1 MGRGEGTECQDASAI
16 RGRCATPIRPSIL
29 LLTSNGTIASFSSS
43 AQRSKPPPST
53 NTTSSTTST
62 PVIFDSAVTPP
73 STTRP
78 APLDLPSKPSSPN
91 DSKFKY
97 YIALGKAYLLFYK
110 TGLKHVY
117 HNYRAS
123 LPLRR
128 SLKLPLYLP
137 TSPPPPA
144 YSTKKPNTATLS
156 LTQYSNTL
164 TRAQFQ
170 LIRRSAYDVRR
181 MIPFSLILLFCGE
194 MTPFVVLAL
203 GNAVTPLTCR
213 VPRQV
218 EKERIKRIEAKERAV
233 RAAELDNNNYN
244 NSKAVG
250 KTAAAI
256 ANLDM
261 LINARSIPN
270 KFDINAIVN
279 KARASGV
286 LRACAVFGLGRHEL
300 RVSLPGFLREEVVNQ
315 VYRPRLRRWMRYL
328 EVDDY
333 LIVRGG
339 GVEEMSA
346 EEVRVAVEERGG
358 VDVSIGLGVEKAE
371 KVERKWLAEWLDG
384 RGFK

>member
-1 MGRGEGTECQDASAI
+1 MLASAI
-16 RGRCATPIRPSIL
+16 RGRCATPIRPAGSIL
-29 LLTSNGTIASFSSS
+29 FTPPAQYHLYHRIQFSTTS
-43 AQRSKPPPST
+43 QRSKPPST
-53 NTTSSTTST
+53 TTSPTASS
-62 PVIFDSAVTPP
+62 PVIFTSPVTPP

-78 APLDLPSKPSSPN
+78 APLDLPSKPISPA
-91 DSKFKY
+91 DSKLKY
-97 YIALGKAYLLFYK
+97 YYALGKAYVSFYK
-110 TGLKHVY
+110 SGLKHVY

-128 SLKLPLYLP
+128 SLKLPPYLP

-156 LTQYSNTL
+156 LTHYSNTL

-181 MIPFSLILLFCGE
+181 MLPFSLILLVCGE
-194 MTPFVVLAL
+194 MTPFVVLVL

-233 RAAELDNNNYN
+233 RAAELDN
-244 NSKAVG
+244 SKAAAGG

-261 LINARSIPN
+261 LINARSVPN
-270 KFDINAIVN
+270 KFDINAVVN

-286 LRACAVFGLGRHEL
+286 LRACAVFGLAKNHEFP
-300 RVSLPGFLREEVVNQ
+300 VPFLPGFLRDEVVNQ

-328 EVDDY
+328 EVDDW
-333 LIVRGG
+333 LIFTGG
-339 GVEEMSA
+339 GVGEMSV
-346 EEVRVAVEERGG
+346 EEVRTAVEERGG
-358 VDVSIGLGVEKAE
+358 VDVSIGMGAEKAE
-371 KVERKWLAEWLDG
+371 KVERKWLAEWVDG